1 MYPGD
6 DDKFTYGTLYGY
18 VTLGELYHDDGVSL
32 DSYEKGEYSHLQFS
46 YCRLCKTVGSLEHS
60 FSLPSAVYKFCF
72 FFQTV
77 DDPHPYM
84 SVVRS
89 YVKKAG
95 YTKDFVLEHVA
106 IFDVD
111 KNVTSVTLN
120 DKPVQH
126 YYVEKSEVSPGGEIR
141 GNGKILFAHVS
152 AIAGWAS
159 FSRALFPSSASPQT
173 SSAAGEQGCCS
184 GWMKVEGALEAFPL
198 LSCGSLCP
206 RSDHA
211 KKNRGEGKGARKWE
225 PFLVIPLPHISFFGH
240 PIC

>member
-1 MYPGD
+1 M
-6 DDKFTYGTLYGY
+6 
-18 VTLGELYHDDGVSL
+18 
-32 DSYEKGEYSHLQFS
+32 
-46 YCRLCKTVGSLEHS
+46 
-60 FSLPSAVYKFCF
+60 
-72 FFQTV
+72 
-77 DDPHPYM
+77 
-84 SVVRS
+84 
-89 YVKKAG
+89 KKAG

-120 DKPVQH
+120 DKPVKH
-126 YYVEKSEVSPGGEIR
+126 YYVEKSKVSPGGEIR

-211 KKNRGEGKGARKWE
+211 KKKTEGKEKGQESGSLFSSSRS
-225 PFLVIPLPHISFFGH
+225 PTFLFRTSDLLRNVICVILTRPSRAFYHAVFSFFSSSLADAGY
-240 PIC
+240 PLLEIRSFQGNGAALLKEKWTNGVKKSGSCGDPCRLRRIP